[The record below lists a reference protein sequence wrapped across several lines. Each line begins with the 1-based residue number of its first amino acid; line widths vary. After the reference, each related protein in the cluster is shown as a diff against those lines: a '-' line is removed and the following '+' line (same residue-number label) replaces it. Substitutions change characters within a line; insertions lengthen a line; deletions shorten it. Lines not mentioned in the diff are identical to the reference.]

1 MYEILLDQSSSSA
14 VLPLESSLLLEIK
27 APTEQANHSFK
38 TYSASVLSSKED
50 SDSSSDDSESIVF
63 TLRELALRAEIRDDL
78 VAYI

>member
-1 MYEILLDQSSSSA
+1 MLLDQSSSSA

-50 SDSSSDDSESIVF
+50 SDPSDDSESIVF

-78 VAYI
+78 VMYI